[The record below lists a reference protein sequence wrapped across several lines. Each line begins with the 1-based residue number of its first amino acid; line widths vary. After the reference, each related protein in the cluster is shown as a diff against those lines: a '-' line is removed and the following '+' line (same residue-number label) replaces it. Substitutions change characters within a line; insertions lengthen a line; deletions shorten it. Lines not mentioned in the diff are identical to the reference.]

1 MNFKSLDNLKR
12 DDVTKLYDLTKATFI
27 NPSEA
32 LSIPIFEFVVEEHF
46 AGRIDLICNELYETL
61 DYVEFLLRFNDID
74 HPLNI
79 PKDRSIFYVE
89 KESVSLFDYTDI
101 EVEAK
106 DAIKRLSNNNK
117 RQRID
122 KKREAAINNPTL
134 PPTISDDVTDPVQI
148 RGNQIIIGENLFR

>member
-1 MNFKSLDNLKR
+1 MDIKSLDSLRR
-12 DDVTKLYDLTKATFI
+12 DDNGLFDLTKSTFI
-27 NPSEA
+27 NVSGAIA
-32 LSIPIFEFVVEEHF
+32 LPIFELVVEEHF
-46 AGRIDLICNELYETL
+46 AGRIDLISNELYETI

-74 HPLNI
+74 NPLNV
-79 PKDRSIFYVE
+79 PTGKSIFYVE
-89 KESVSLFDYTDI
+89 KESISLFDYSDI

-134 PPTISDDVTDPVQI
+134 PPTITDDATDPVQI
-148 RGNQIIIGENLFR
+148 RGNQIIIGENLFK

>member
-1 MNFKSLDNLKR
+1 MDIKSLDNLRR
-12 DDVTKLYDLTKATFI
+12 DDSGLYDLTKSTFI
-27 NPSEA
+27 NISDAISLPV
-32 LSIPIFEFVVEEHF
+32 FEIVVEEHF
-46 AGRIDLICNELYETL
+46 AGRIDLICNDLYENI
-61 DYVEFLLRFNDID
+61 DHVEFLLRFNDID
-74 HPLNI
+74 NPMNI
-79 PKDRSIFYVE
+79 PVGRSIFYVE
-89 KESVSLFDYTDI
+89 KESISLFDYSDV

-134 PPTISDDVTDPVQI
+134 PPTITDNLTDPVQI